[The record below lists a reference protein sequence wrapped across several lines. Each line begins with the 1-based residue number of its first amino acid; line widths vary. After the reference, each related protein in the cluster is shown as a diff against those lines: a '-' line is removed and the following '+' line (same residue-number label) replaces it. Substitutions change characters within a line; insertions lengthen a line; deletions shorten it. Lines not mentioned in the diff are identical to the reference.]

1 MKPLKLIDYSL
12 VVVSMMYSSYVTFW
26 FVKEY
31 FQNTPIALS
40 ISIFIVFLS
49 HHYTL
54 QTISFYQHFKS
65 INQYAILATLLTSM
79 IFYAEW
85 NGQLLHAKDQIVSTN
100 TSSIDDQIDQVQN
113 VILENAKHTV
123 NGKTNW
129 AKYQT
134 FLDAQ
139 KNLKL
144 LEERRVVLMKEIA
157 EQETEAETTA
167 NSFRAFSV
175 LLFVLAFLASSVQ
188 MKGNNVPKIQK
199 VIDQKTQKIIGL
211 IKNGEIKSTEV
222 LVNYFNLT
230 KEEASFLLRKHS
242 PSQQIGF

>member
-31 FQNTPIALS
+31 FETTPIALS

-49 HHYTL
+49 HHYTF
-54 QTISFYQHFKS
+54 QTITFFQANKS
-65 INQYAILATLLTSM
+65 INQYAILAVLLTSM

-85 NGQLLHAKDQIVSTN
+85 NGQLLHVKDQIGLKN
-100 TSSIDDQIDQVQN
+100 TTAIDAQIAQVQDM
-113 VILENAKHTV
+113 ILENSKHTV
-123 NGKTNW
+123 KGKTNW

-139 KNLKL
+139 KNLQL
-144 LEERRVVLMKEIA
+144 LEDRRVVLLEEITVQESEA
-157 EQETEAETTA
+157 EQTA

-188 MKGNNVPKIQK
+188 FKGYDMPK

-211 IKNGEIKSTEV
+211 IKNGEIKNADL

-230 KEEASFLLRKHS
+230 KEEALFLMKKHS

>member
-31 FQNTPIALS
+31 FNNTPIALL

-49 HHYTL
+49 HHYTF
-54 QTISFYQHFKS
+54 QTITFYQSHKS
-65 INQYAILATLLTSM
+65 INQYAILAVLLTSM

-85 NGQLLHAKDQIVSTN
+85 NGQLLHAKDQIGLKT
-100 TSSIDDQIDQVQN
+100 TATIDDQIAQVQEM
-113 VILENAKHTV
+113 IFENAKHTV
-123 NGKTNW
+123 KGKTNW

-139 KNLKL
+139 KNLKQ
-144 LEERRVVLMKEIA
+144 LEERRVLLLNEIA
-157 EQETEAETTA
+157 TQESEAEQTA

-188 MKGNNVPKIQK
+188 FKSNELQTAHE

-211 IKNGEIKSTEV
+211 IKKGEIKNAEM

-230 KEEASFLLRKHS
+230 KEEALFLLQKHS

>member
-1 MKPLKLIDYSL
+1 ML
-12 VVVSMMYSSYVTFW
+12 YSSYVTFW
-26 FVKEY
+26 FTKEY
-31 FQNTPIALS
+31 FHNTPLALS
-40 ISIFIVFLS
+40 ISIFIVFLA

-54 QTISFYQHFKS
+54 QTISYYQVHKS
-65 INQYAILATLLTSM
+65 INQYAILAALLTSM

-85 NGQLLHAKDQIVSTN
+85 NGQLLHAKEQVGIKTTV
-100 TSSIDDQIDQVQN
+100 SIDDQIRQVQEM
-113 VILENAKHTV
+113 ILENSKHTV
-123 NGKTNW
+123 KGKTNW

-134 FLDAQ
+134 FLEAQ

-144 LEERRVVLMKEIA
+144 LEERRELLLEEIA
-157 EQETEAETTA
+157 VQKSEAEQTA

-188 MKGNNVPKIQK
+188 FRGYEVQAVHE

-211 IKNGEIKSTEV
+211 IKKGEIKNAEM

-230 KEEASFLLRKHS
+230 KEEALFLLQKHS